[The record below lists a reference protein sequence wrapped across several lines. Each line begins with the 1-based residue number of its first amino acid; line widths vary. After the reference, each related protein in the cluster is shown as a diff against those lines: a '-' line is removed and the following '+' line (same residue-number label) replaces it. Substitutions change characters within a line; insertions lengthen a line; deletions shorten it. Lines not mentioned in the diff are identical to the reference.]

1 MISIVASWSCF
12 LNIVSTNYLDLQN
25 WTAQLIK
32 ILNYSAAAKNSDFPV
47 SFQFIGSNTLQLVI
61 FASLCY
67 FDQNIKPFSNLNGF
81 CQDLL
86 NHLWLEINANRFFV
100 AIIRHSQFNFLF
112 FRPAD
117 PRSVYYATFSIFLIE
132 SVDGFLCTKKKIL
145 SFP

>member
-1 MISIVASWSCF
+1 MAQQ
-12 LNIVSTNYLDLQN
+12 LNI
-25 WTAQLIK
+25 LIFPSRFNSLGRLILYNFK
-32 ILNYSAAAKNSDFPV
+32 ISLNA
-47 SFQFIGSNTLQLVI
+47 VI